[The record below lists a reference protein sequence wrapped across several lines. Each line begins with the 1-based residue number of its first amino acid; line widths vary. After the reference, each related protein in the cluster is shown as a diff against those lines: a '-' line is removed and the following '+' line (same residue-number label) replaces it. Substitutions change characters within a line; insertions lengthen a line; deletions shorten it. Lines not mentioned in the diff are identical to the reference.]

1 MNTIVSFLLEHVFEC
16 LHPVETP
23 LVLISLVLVLCVEFV
38 FQLVVQ
44 VIQLLIVALL
54 VGLERVV
61 NFFALID
68 GVLLNVL
75 NLPIKL

>member
-1 MNTIVSFLLEHVFEC
+1 M
-16 LHPVETP
+16 
-23 LVLISLVLVLCVEFV
+23 LISLVLVLCVEFV

-44 VIQLLIVALL
+44 VIQLLVVALL

-75 NLPIKL
+75 NLPMELKVGYEFCSHHLVFNVLTGRHL